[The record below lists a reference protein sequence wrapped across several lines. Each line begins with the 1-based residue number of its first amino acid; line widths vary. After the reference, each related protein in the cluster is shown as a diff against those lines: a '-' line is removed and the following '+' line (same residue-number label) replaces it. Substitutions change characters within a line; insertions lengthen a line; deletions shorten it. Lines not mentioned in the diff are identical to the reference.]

1 MLYHHFTIIICLYNF
16 YCPYISIF
24 LYFHILKTQVEP
36 RVNKMELYSGLE
48 LPKYTAKLKALFKLL
63 IKIKDSADNNE
74 VITRFEGVNELFAPQ
89 STGIAMDQIIPFK
102 FIIFVKEVASTY
114 PLTYLINNF
123 FEHKYD
129 LEGRTICLPVSG
141 VGSMSDATR

>member
-1 MLYHHFTIIICLYNF
+1 MSVQFLL
-16 YCPYISIF
+16 S
-24 LYFHILKTQVEP
+24 LYFYTSVLPYFKTQVEP

-102 FIIFVKEVASTY
+102 FIIFVNEVASTY